1 MKKLLVS
8 LFLLLPLMASADE
21 KKEQTAEQQSGSIR
35 SKLHF
40 DLNFNLNMGLAQTLE
55 GNTFNRNDYTMWGK
69 ALRFAVRYDATPRL
83 SAGVGIGSSRYTEPS
98 FNTFP
103 VYATLQYKPFKNKER
118 IFAYADL
125 GYSVKFSSDSYAGF
139 TGGIGMGYRWKLG
152 TKSTIN
158 LTVGYDLK
166 DFRGVDM
173 YTVDENYQRH
183 HYTTNSIRHSLS
195 IGVGVTF

>member
-1 MKKLLVS
+1 MKKLLVFM
-8 LFLLLPLMASADE
+8 FLLLPLMASADE
-21 KKEQTAEQQSGSIR
+21 KSEQTAEQQSSGIR

-40 DLNFNLNMGLAQTLE
+40 DINYNLDMGLAQTLE
-55 GNTFNRNDYTMWGK
+55 GKTFNRNDYTMWGD
-69 ALRFAVRYDATPRL
+69 AFRAAVRYDVTPRL
-83 SAGVGIGSSRYTEPS
+83 SAGVGIGSSSCTEPS
-98 FNTFP
+98 FNTYP

-139 TGGIGMGYRWKLG
+139 TGGIGMGHRWKLG
-152 TKSTIN
+152 IKSTIN

-173 YTVDENYQRH
+173 YTVDENYQSH

>member
-1 MKKLLVS
+1 MNKLLVS

-21 KKEQTAEQQSGSIR
+21 KNEQTAEQQSGSIR

-40 DLNFNLNMGLAQTLE
+40 DINYNLNMGLAQTVE
-55 GNTFNRNDYTMWGK
+55 GNTFNRNDYTMWGD
-69 ALRFAVRYDATPRL
+69 ALYFAVRYDATPRL

-125 GYSVKFSSDSYAGF
+125 GYSVKFTSDSYAGF

-152 TKSTIN
+152 AKSTIN

-166 DFRGVDM
+166 EFRDIDM
-173 YTVDENYQRH
+173 FFKYDIHNKH
-183 HYTTNSIRHSLS
+183 DKTNSVRHTLS

>member
-1 MKKLLVS
+1 MKKLLIS

-21 KKEQTAEQQSGSIR
+21 KNEQTAEQQSGSIR

-40 DLNFNLNMGLAQTLE
+40 DINYNLNMGLAQTLE
-55 GNTFNRNDYTMWGK
+55 GKTFNRNDYTMWGD
-69 ALRFAVRYDATPRL
+69 ALYFAVRYDATPRL

-125 GYSVKFSSDSYAGF
+125 GYSVKFTSDSYAGF

-166 DFRGVDM
+166 EFRDIDM
-173 YTVDENYQRH
+173 FLKYDIHNKH
-183 HYTTNSIRHSLS
+183 DKTNSVRHTLS

>member
-1 MKKLLVS
+1 
-8 LFLLLPLMASADE
+8 MASADE
-21 KKEQTAEQQSGSIR
+21 KNEQSAEQQSGCFR

-40 DLNFNLNMGLAQTLE
+40 DINYNLHMGLAQTLE
-55 GNTFNRNDYTMWGK
+55 GNTFNRNDYTMGGN

-83 SAGVGIGSSRYTEPS
+83 SAGVGIGASRYTKPN

-152 TKSTIN
+152 TTSTIN

-166 DFRGVDM
+166 EFRDIDM
-173 YTVDENYQRH
+173 FFKYDIPNTNYKI
-183 HYTTNSIRHSLS
+183 NSVRHSLI

>member
-8 LFLLLPLMASADE
+8 LFLLLPLMALADE
-21 KKEQTAEQQSGSIR
+21 KNEQTAEQQSGSIR

-40 DLNFNLNMGLAQTLE
+40 DINYNLDMGLAQTLE
-55 GNTFNRNDYTMWGK
+55 GKTFNRNDYTMWGD
-69 ALRFAVRYDATPRL
+69 AFRAAVRYDVTPRL
-83 SAGVGIGSSRYTEPS
+83 SAGVGIGSSSCTEPS
-98 FNTFP
+98 FNTYP

-152 TKSTIN
+152 IKSTIN

-166 DFRGVDM
+166 EFRDIDM
-173 YTVDENYQRH
+173 FFKYDIPNTNYKI
-183 HYTTNSIRHSLS
+183 NSVRHSLI

>member
-21 KKEQTAEQQSGSIR
+21 KNEQTAEQQSGSIR

-40 DLNFNLNMGLAQTLE
+40 DINYNLNMGLAQTVE
-55 GNTFNRNDYTMWGK
+55 GKTFNRNDYTMWGD
-69 ALRFAVRYDATPRL
+69 ALYFAVRYDATPRL

-103 VYATLQYKPFKNKER
+103 IYATLQYKPFKNKER

-125 GYSVKFSSDSYAGF
+125 GYSVKFTSDSYAGF

-166 DFRGVDM
+166 EFRDIDM
-173 YTVDENYQRH
+173 FLKYDIHNKH
-183 HYTTNSIRHSLS
+183 DKTNSVRHTLS

>member
-8 LFLLLPLMASADE
+8 MFLLLPLMASADE
-21 KKEQTAEQQSGSIR
+21 KNEQSAEQQSGSFR

-40 DLNFNLNMGLAQTLE
+40 DINYNLDMGLAQTLE
-55 GNTFNRNDYTMWGK
+55 GKTFNRNDYTMWRD
-69 ALRFAVRYDATPRL
+69 AFRAAVRYDVTPRL
-83 SAGVGIGSSRYTEPS
+83 SAGVGIGSSSCTEPS
-98 FNTFP
+98 FNTYP

-125 GYSVKFSSDSYAGF
+125 GYSLKFASVSYAGF

-183 HYTTNSIRHSLS
+183 YYTTNSIRHSLS